1 MQPVEQDSDTFR
13 GFLASRCLESTAEVV
28 RTIPASYDK
37 GRNKGN
43 KKGHLMQ
50 VRCEEY

>member
-13 GFLASRCLESTAEVV
+13 SFLASRCLESTAEVV